1 MVNQFLPSSTSK
13 DMEMKTME
21 INTHTIVVLVIYVT
35 TIIVKWQIKM
45 NVKVYRTKW
54 KYLGWIDTA
63 YNLEIYKFSFK
74 IVENL
79 F

>member
-1 MVNQFLPSSTSK
+1 MA
-13 DMEMKTME
+13 
-21 INTHTIVVLVIYVT
+21 
-35 TIIVKWQIKM
+35 IKM
-45 NVKVYRTKW
+45 NLKVYRTKW
-54 KYLGWIDTA
+54 KYLGWTDTA